1 MSLKEKAIESDPFA
15 FLKEKAIE
23 SDPFAFPA
31 LGNQWRDRA
40 ETALSQQVKVV
51 AGRDLSFL
59 KVAEERIFAGAEA
72 AELKKVLE
80 LLENAQGYSEV
91 NLSYMVGRCR

>member
-1 MSLKEKAIESDPFA
+1 LLSLELYPLTGEELSRESF
-15 FLKEKAIE
+15 
-23 SDPFAFPA
+23 
-31 LGNQWRDRA
+31 
-40 ETALSQQVKVV
+40 KVI
-51 AGRDLSFL
+51 ASYNRLDLSFL

-91 NLSYMVGRCR
+91 NLTYMVGRCR